1 LARNRYGWE
10 KRTKELARK
19 QKNEEKMK
27 RRQGK
32 IPTSPSEEMPALA
45 EEGTS

>member
-10 KRTKELARK
+10 KRAKEMARK

-32 IPTSPSEEMPALA
+32 NPTSPSEDMPAVV